1 MRGRKPTATVLKVLR
16 GNPGKR
22 RINQDEPQPADL
34 SLECPDELTEPDART
49 EWTRVIVPAIQRGQ
63 ITADDRIFAVA
74 HCELWAT
81 WRSQLITAAKHAHVV
96 AGKDGRPVRNPAR
109 LMANDTLKMLV
120 RVDEVLGLSPTSRA
134 RVHVGNESGNALEA
148 ALA

>member
-1 MRGRKPTATVLKVLR
+1 MRGRKNTPTVIKMAL

-22 RINQDEPQPADL
+22 KLNPHEPKPAAL
-34 SLECPDELTEPDART
+34 STDCPEELAEGDARR
-49 EWTRVIVPAIQRGQ
+49 EWERGIVPAILRGQ
-63 ITADDRIFAVA
+63 ITVDDRSLAIA